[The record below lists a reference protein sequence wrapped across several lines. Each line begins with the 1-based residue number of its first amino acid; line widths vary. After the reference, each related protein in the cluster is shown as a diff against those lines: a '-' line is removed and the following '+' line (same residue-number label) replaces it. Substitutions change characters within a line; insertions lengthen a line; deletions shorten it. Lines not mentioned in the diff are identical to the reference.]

1 MKKNTAISCRN
12 ISKEYTLGKKY
23 GSLRDTLSHLF
34 TRKERATFM
43 ALDDVSF
50 DIEKGS
56 TVGLIGPNGAGKST
70 LLKIL
75 SRITAPTRGKAIING
90 RLSSL
95 LEVGTGFH
103 HELSG
108 RENIYLNGSLLGMTR
123 AEIKR
128 KEAEI
133 IDFSGVEKYIDTPV
147 KHYSSGMYVRLA
159 FAVAAQLDSDIL
171 LIDEVLAV
179 GDQAFQKKSLD
190 TLSRLST
197 EEGKT
202 ILLVSHNHSK
212 VFSLCEKLIHLNKG
226 QLDYYDDT
234 DKYRYRSTVQNL
246 SSYQLPIRN
255 VHIFHNPHV
264 KVELTLNK
272 TSIRAGEPFFV
283 EIKVVTEVE
292 LHDVR
297 LIFGINNSA
306 GFRVVT
312 YLSDK
317 ITHHIPIKE
326 EKVFQ
331 LPIQEIYEYGNFSG
345 FFSIAHNV
353 NSRIISKDLG
363 DLFRVYDDASPYS
376 TANEYWG
383 MVKITDKWKEL

>member
-75 SRITAPTRGKAIING
+75 SRITAPTQGRAIING

-123 AEIKR
+123 AEIKH

-179 GDQAFQKKSLD
+179 GDQAFQKKSLKKLD
-190 TLSRLST
+190 NLTT
-197 EEGKT
+197 KEGKT
-202 ILLVSHNHSK
+202 VILVSHNSAIIDRFCSSRLILNNGRLVEDITQQSSNLNEKLYSQGPIRRARIYQNDNQICLEINYETSHNLLIPNLGIECRDK
-212 VFSLCEKLIHLNKG
+212 MGGYVFSYNPLMEGSKYLHKEYPNTGTAILKFSSPILQDG
-226 QLDYYDDT
+226 QYSFSLFFGDGRRDYFKDIDALQLEILSMGSFQNEAAIILPQA
-234 DKYRYRSTVQNL
+234 DFTV
-246 SSYQLPIRN
+246 S
-255 VHIFHNPHV
+255 
-264 KVELTLNK
+264 
-272 TSIRAGEPFFV
+272 
-283 EIKVVTEVE
+283 
-292 LHDVR
+292 
-297 LIFGINNSA
+297 
-306 GFRVVT
+306 
-312 YLSDK
+312 
-317 ITHHIPIKE
+317 
-326 EKVFQ
+326 
-331 LPIQEIYEYGNFSG
+331 
-345 FFSIAHNV
+345 
-353 NSRIISKDLG
+353 
-363 DLFRVYDDASPYS
+363 
-376 TANEYWG
+376 
-383 MVKITDKWKEL
+383 

>member
-133 IDFSGVEKYIDTPV
+133 IDFSEVEKYIDTPV

-159 FAVAAQLDSDIL
+159 FAVAAHLQTEIL
-171 LIDEVLAV
+171 LIDEVLTV
-179 GDQAFQKKSLD
+179 GDASFQGKCYGKI
-190 TLSRLST
+190 
-197 EEGKT
+197 EEMGFNGKT
-202 ILLVSHNHSK
+202 IFLVSHNLGHIKSTCSK
-212 VFSLCEKLIHLNKG
+212 AILMNKGKLLNYGEVDNILNQYYSNIISSTSAFKGPLLKNYQGVEIRINNIEVHKKVRALIQPSEEIDCEVDLSITLSKCIIHLAIFT
-226 QLDYYDDT
+226 QE
-234 DKYRYRSTVQNL
+234 
-246 SSYQLPIRN
+246 N
-255 VHIFHNPHV
+255 VR
-264 KVELTLNK
+264 LTTMDSGLK
-272 TSIRAGEPFFV
+272 TSESNIFRHTF
-283 EIKVVTEVE
+283 EIPK
-292 LHDVR
+292 
-297 LIFGINNSA
+297 
-306 GFRVVT
+306 
-312 YLSDK
+312 YLLRPGVYRIGLGVLREDK
-317 ITHHIPIKE
+317 IGADWLWNESVCT
-326 EKVFQ
+326 
-331 LPIQEIYEYGNFSG
+331 LEITPKWDK
-345 FFSIAHNV
+345 V
-353 NSRIISKDLG
+353 NSILNDGLINL
-363 DLFRVYDDASPYS
+363 
-376 TANEYWG
+376 
-383 MVKITDKWKEL
+383 